1 LSVYEAADK
10 VKRSWKMVSN
20 RCIATVVFAGIAC
33 AGSAYAQLDE
43 PKRDV
48 VFQTADVLPPPGA
61 GVATFKYIGAE
72 AMIPGKVVKG
82 APYSATAVT
91 ETVQTLADGNRITST
106 ISSFLARDSEGR
118 TRREQ
123 SLPALGPWASQGPA
137 PKLVNISDP
146 VSGNTYMLD
155 DQAKTAN
162 RLRNVEPM
170 GAAEGNVHY
179 QRVVRIQAQ
188 SAPAAG
194 TGQVVM
200 IQHAGAVGMNAE
212 PGSESKQENLGQTT
226 VEGIMANG
234 VRSTTVV
241 PAGAMGNE
249 RPITITDEKWYSPEL
264 QTTVLSKHSDPRMGE
279 TTFRLTNISRSEPPA
294 SLFQVPPDYQIVDAS
309 KGPVE
314 VHIEKH

>member
-1 LSVYEAADK
+1 
-10 VKRSWKMVSN
+10 MVSN

-33 AGSAYAQLDE
+33 AGAARAQANE

-48 VFQTADVLPPPGA
+48 VYQTADQFDAAVPPPPPAGA
-61 GVATFKYIGAE
+61 GFATFKFVAPE

-91 ETVQTLADGNRITST
+91 ETVQTLADGNKITST

-123 SLPALGPWASQGPA
+123 SLPSIGPWASEGPA
-137 PKLVNISDP
+137 PKLTNINDP

-155 DQAKTAN
+155 DRMKTASK
-162 RLRNVEPM
+162 LRNVEPL
-170 GAAEGNVHY
+170 AANGGNVHY
-179 QRVVRIQAQ
+179 QRVVRVQGQ
-188 SAPAAG
+188 SAPVTAEA
-194 TGQVVM
+194 GQVFIM
-200 IQHAGAVGMNAE
+200 RNAGAVGMNAE
-212 PGSESKQENLGQTT
+212 PGSEPKQEKLGQSSI
-226 VEGIMANG
+226 EGITADG
-234 VRSTTVV
+234 VRTTTVV

-249 RPITITDEKWYSPEL
+249 RPITVTDERWYSPEL

-279 TTFRLTNISRSEPPA
+279 TTFRLTNISRSEPAA
-294 SLFQVPPDYQIVDAS
+294 SLFQVPPDYETVDGT

-314 VHIEKH
+314 VKIEKR

>member
-1 LSVYEAADK
+1 
-10 VKRSWKMVSN
+10 MVSN

-33 AGSAYAQLDE
+33 AGAAHAQADE

-48 VFQTADVLPPPGA
+48 VFQTAGQFDDALPPPPPVG
-61 GVATFKYIGAE
+61 GNATFKFIARE

-91 ETVQTLADGNRITST
+91 ETVQTLADGNKITST

-123 SLPALGPWASQGPA
+123 SLPSIGPLASEGPA
-137 PKLVNISDP
+137 PKLININDP

-155 DQAKTAN
+155 DQAKTASK
-162 RLRNVEPM
+162 LRNVGPV
-170 GAAEGNVHY
+170 GADGGNVHY
-179 QRVVRIQAQ
+179 QRVVRVQGE
-188 SAPAAG
+188 SAAVAAG
-194 TGQVVM
+194 PGPVFIMRNV
-200 IQHAGAVGMNAE
+200 GAAGMNTE
-212 PGSESKQENLGQTT
+212 PGSESKQEKLGQSSI
-226 VEGIMANG
+226 EGIMADG
-234 VRSTTVV
+234 VRTTSVV

-249 RPITITDEKWYSPEL
+249 RPITVTDERWYSPEL

-279 TTFRLTNISRSEPPA
+279 TTFRLTNISRSEPAA
-294 SLFQVPPDYQIVDAS
+294 SLFQVPPDYQTVDGT

-314 VHIEKH
+314 IKLEKR